1 MFDEIKRIAQN
12 FVDECERLGIKLK
25 RDMTLNDLV
34 EILRE
39 EDSDYLSEYERDY
52 YYSIYDSEL
61 LEALAQ
67 NIELLYYCQDVEA
80 DFGQSC
86 IQNPM
91 LINIAIYNYLMDKY
105 YDYSLDELG
114 IDIEEIDE
122 NEYEE
127 DF

>member
-25 RDMTLNDLV
+25 RDMTLNEV
-34 EILRE
+34 IEILRE
-39 EDSDYLSEYERDY
+39 EDSDYLSEYESDY
-52 YYSIYDSEL
+52 YYSIYNSEL
-61 LEALAQ
+61 LEVLAQ

-91 LINIAIYNYLMDKY
+91 LINVAIYNYLMDEY
-105 YDYSLDELG
+105 SDYTLEELD
-114 IDIEEIDE
+114 IDIKETDDE
-122 NEYEE
+122 EE